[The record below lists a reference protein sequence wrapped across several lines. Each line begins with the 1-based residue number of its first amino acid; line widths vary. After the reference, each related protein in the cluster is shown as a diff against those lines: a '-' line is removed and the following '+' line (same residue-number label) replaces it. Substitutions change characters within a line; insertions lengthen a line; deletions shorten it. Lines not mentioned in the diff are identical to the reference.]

1 MEAFLIKAL
10 QLILCFSILI
20 LLHEGG
26 HFFFAKLF
34 KVRVEK
40 FCLFFDPWKTLL
52 KFKPKKS
59 ETEYCL
65 GWLPLGGYVKIA
77 GMIDESMDRE
87 QMKQPPQPWE
97 FRTKPAWQRLLIML
111 GGVMVNFV
119 LALFI
124 YSMVLF
130 VWGETYVP
138 MQSMT
143 QGMAFSEEAKALGF
157 RDGDI
162 LLGVDDKTFRSFDN
176 STLQN
181 IYRDLSNGHTAH
193 IRRAGRSMD
202 ITLPAEGMNMLD
214 MFRSVPP
221 FVMPYIPS
229 RIDSVMPGGAAGKAG
244 IRKGDHLVGF
254 NGTALKSWNE
264 YNVLMARLHESLK
277 DAPTDDS
284 LAARHVTLWVERAAT
299 GQVDTV
305 PLMLNSALLMGIG
318 QANAYALY
326 PHATRK
332 YGVLEAIPA
341 GIRYGWKVF
350 AGYVNDLKY
359 LFTKDGA
366 KSIGSFGTIGS
377 MFPNVWSWKRFWELT
392 AFISLILAFM
402 NILPIPALDGGHVF
416 FLLCEIVTRR
426 KPSEKFMERA
436 QLTGM
441 WILIA
446 LMVYAVGND
455 IFRFLLKDLF

>member
-193 IRRAGRSMD
+193 VRRAGRSMD

-318 QANAYALY
+318 QTNAYALY

-402 NILPIPALDGGHVF
+402 NVIPIPGLDGGHILF
-416 FLLCEIVTRR
+416 TLWEIITRR
-426 KPSEKFMERA
+426 KPSDNFLSYA
-436 QLTGM
+436 QNIGM
-441 WILIA
+441 FLLLA
-446 LMVYAVGND
+446 LMIFANGND
-455 IFRFLLKDLF
+455 IWRWLSGKF